1 MPQENANGAKTRA
14 PLLTVL
20 VMQYRP
26 AWEKLKLTLDSI
38 LMQDTREFE
47 LVITDDGSPQDWFAE
62 TRQYLAAHGLT
73 DVKFRKNPTNLG
85 TVRNIR
91 NGLAAACGEWVAL
104 ISPGDGFYDRGTLA
118 WELETIRRDAPAVAF
133 GRAAYYRLNADGIPE
148 QCPGDTP
155 FDRSCYDPARYDARR
170 VERNLVLYSDHICGL
185 ELLCRRDIW
194 QRALAMMDGRVKFAE
209 DFATLLFAAEGTRM
223 RPYDR
228 VIAWYEYGTGISTDQ
243 TAASERR
250 LQADLKAMIA
260 LLREK
265 YPRDRAVWL
274 AYQYFFND
282 RHASRL
288 VRGLIG
294 RAIVPQWL
302 PFKRAQRSWRPPTN
316 GDGQKL
322 QELYHYDQGEP
333 L

>member
-1 MPQENANGAKTRA
+1 MSGIEKQDTAA

-20 VMQYRP
+20 VMQYRS

-38 LMQDTREFE
+38 LMQDTRDFE
-47 LVITDDGSPQDWFAE
+47 LILTDDGSPQDWFAE
-62 TRQYLAAHGLT
+62 SRQYLAAHGLT
-73 DVKFRKNPTNLG
+73 GVQYRKNPTNLG
-85 TVRNIR
+85 TVHNIL
-91 NGLAAACGEWVAL
+91 NGLAAAHGEWVAL
-104 ISPGDGFYDRGTLA
+104 ISPGDGFYDRSTLR

-133 GRAAYYRLNADGIPE
+133 GRAAYYRLNANGEPE
-148 QCPGDTP
+148 QCHGDTP

-170 VERNLVLYSDHICGL
+170 VKRNLVLYSDHICGL
-185 ELLCRRDIW
+185 ELFCRRDVW
-194 QRALAMMDGRVKFAE
+194 QRALEQMAGRVKFAE
-209 DFATLLFAAEGTRM
+209 DFATLLFAVEGTQM

-228 VIAWYEYGTGISTDQ
+228 VIAWYEYGTGISTDK
-243 TAASERR
+243 TAASEQR

-265 YPRDRAVWL
+265 YPKDRTVWL

-282 RHASRL
+282 RHRSRL
-288 VRGLIG
+288 LRGLIG

-302 PFKRAQRSWRPPTN
+302 PFKRAQKSWQPPVN
-316 GDGQKL
+316 GERQRLLD
-322 QELYHYDQGEP
+322 LYQYNQGEV

>member
-1 MPQENANGAKTRA
+1 MEKQSTPG
-14 PLLTVL
+14 PLLTVV

-62 TRQYLAAHGLT
+62 SKRYLAAHGLT
-73 DVKFRKNPTNLG
+73 DVQFCKNPTNLG
-85 TVRNIR
+85 TVRNIL
-91 NGLAAACGEWVAL
+91 NGLSAAHGQWIAL

-133 GRAAYYRLNADGIPE
+133 GRVGYYRLDAGGVPE

-155 FDRSCYDPARYDARR
+155 FDRACYDPARYNARR

-185 ELLCRRDIW
+185 ELLCRRDVW
-194 QRALAMMDGRVKFAE
+194 QQALEQMEGKVKFAE

-228 VIAWYEYGTGISTDQ
+228 VIAWYEYGVGISTDR
-243 TAASERR
+243 TAASEQR
-250 LQADLKAMIA
+250 LQADLKATVA

-265 YPRDRAVWL
+265 HPKDRTVWL
-274 AYQYFFND
+274 AWQYFFND
-282 RHASRL
+282 RHSSRL
-288 VRGLIG
+288 LRGLIG

-302 PFKRAQRSWRPPTN
+302 PFKRAQRSWQPPVN
-316 GDGQKL
+316 GDVQKL
-322 QELYHYDQGEP
+322 LELYQYNQGEP